1 MTLNLNR
8 LTACLLGGAACVNLA
23 LASPAPLWDRN
34 LTESAYVSTGE
45 RVILAKA
52 AEELSSDSGVIQAAY
67 IEYKLARQRGG
78 QDHRQALANLAS
90 KDILPLILSEK
101 LSLYRQCGCVY
112 ADNFR
117 PSDFLGLKTAFFN
130 AHEPERFLDLIKAF
144 EKAWYTYP

>member
-23 LASPAPLWDRN
+23 LGSPAPLWDQN

-45 RVILAKA
+45 RVILNKA
-52 AEELSSDSGVIQAAY
+52 AEELSSDSGVIRAAY

-78 QDHRQALANLAS
+78 LDHRQALANLAS
-90 KDILPLILSEK
+90 GDISPLILLEK
-101 LSLYRQCGCVY
+101 RGLYRQCRCVY
-112 ADNFR
+112 ADPFR
-117 PSDFLGLKTAFFN
+117 PSDFQGLQKAFFN
-130 AHEPERFLDLIKAF
+130 AREPERFLDLIKAF